1 MMKKIK
7 KLLSSNGAM
16 SLYSVFTLVAA
27 FFLVCTTVIFGLSR
41 AGLFDIPRG
50 GTQEETSAPAGRD
63 GENAN
68 YEYISDPT
76 GGEAMAKLLSAY
88 PFADDF
94 YMEVYMM
101 FATPDGF
108 VQDDLRLW
116 KNGDRYK
123 LYYNEGT
130 EQKKYSVVCDGKTV
144 SYFSADDELLFS
156 TEYSE
161 AYSFENVAYV
171 PSFCLFANDG
181 YTVTDC
187 YKRDNEYIVEY
198 TIPSLS
204 YTDKVHISEDSGIV
218 RSVRT
223 YCEGALVSRYDI
235 GSYEL
240 NYDFSSVDFR
250 T

>member
-1 MMKKIK
+1 MKKIK

-16 SLYSVFTLVAA
+16 SLYSIFTLMAA
-27 FFLVCTTVIFGLSR
+27 FFLVCTAVIFGLSR
-41 AGLFDIPRG
+41 AGLFDIPH
-50 GTQEETSAPAGRD
+50 GTEQVNTTSPAERD

-68 YEYISDPT
+68 YEYVSEPT

-88 PFADDF
+88 PFADNF

-108 VQDDLRLW
+108 IQDDLRLW
-116 KNGDRYK
+116 KSGNRYK

-144 SYFSADDELLFS
+144 SYFSAADELVFS
-156 TEYSE
+156 TDYSE
-161 AYSFENVAYV
+161 AYAFENMAYV
-171 PSFCLFANDG
+171 PAFCLFSEEE

-187 YKRDNEYIVEY
+187 YMRDGEYIVEY
-198 TIPSLS
+198 TISSLS
-204 YTDKVHISEDSGIV
+204 YADKVYISADSGIV

-240 NYDFSSVDFR
+240 NFDFSSFDFDM
-250 T
+250 